1 VLDFDAQNDKILKM
15 KPKFLFN
22 LTIFL
27 FFFFLFLLGY
37 SKIILRIAPT
47 DLVSYSL
54 ASLGSAVGVSV
65 SVPPNPYNTIAV
77 QLQDW
82 QNKLIEKEKTL
93 NQKELELRQKSVI
106 QGEIISKLI
115 VALLGII
122 FLLVLINFYL
132 DFKFRVKIL
141 SREKKNFVS

>member
-1 VLDFDAQNDKILKM
+1 M

-141 SREKKNFVS
+141 SRGEKNFVS

>member
-1 VLDFDAQNDKILKM
+1 VQNDKILKM

-141 SREKKNFVS
+141 SRGKKNFVS

>member
-1 VLDFDAQNDKILKM
+1 M

>member
-141 SREKKNFVS
+141 SRGEKNFVS

>member
-1 VLDFDAQNDKILKM
+1 MQNDKILKM

-54 ASLGSAVGVSV
+54 ASFGSAVGVSV

-141 SREKKNFVS
+141 SRGEKNFVS

>member
-1 VLDFDAQNDKILKM
+1 MLDFDAQNDKILKM

-27 FFFFLFLLGY
+27 FFFFLFLLAY
-37 SKIILRIAPT
+37 SKTVLKIAPT
-47 DLVSYSL
+47 DLVFYSL
-54 ASLGSAVGVSV
+54 ASLGSSVGVSV
-65 SVPPNPYNTIAV
+65 SVSPNPYNTLAV

-93 NQKELELRQKSVI
+93 NQKELELRQKSTI

-132 DFKFRVKIL
+132 DFKFRIKIL
-141 SREKKNFVS
+141 NKGEKNFVS